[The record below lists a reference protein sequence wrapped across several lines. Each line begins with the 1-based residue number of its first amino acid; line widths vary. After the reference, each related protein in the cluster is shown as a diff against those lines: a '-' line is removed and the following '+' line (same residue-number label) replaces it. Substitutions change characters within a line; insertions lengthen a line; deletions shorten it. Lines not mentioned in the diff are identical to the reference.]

1 MRPLGTADPRELGGY
16 RLLGRLGT
24 GGMGQ
29 VFLGRAPDGR
39 MAAVKLIHVHLAAEP
54 EFRRRFRHEVAA
66 ARQVSGEWTMPVLD
80 SDTEAEIP
88 WLATGFVPGPS
99 LARVVDELN
108 GGPLPEFSVWR
119 LAEGL
124 ARALVAI
131 HGAGVTHRDLKPS
144 NVLITLEGPRVI
156 DFGIARAADVSV
168 ATRTGVAVGSP
179 GYMSP
184 EQIRGEHPSEA
195 SDVFGLGA
203 VLAYAASGQG
213 PFGATDSA
221 PHTLMHRVLSEMPDL
236 SRLSGPMRELV
247 ARCLAKEAGAR
258 PLPAEIAEEAARH
271 QDPDGAAG
279 VWLPPALTAEL
290 GKEAARLL
298 AVGAPESSTAKAVEP
313 ADGAPPHN
321 MPTMTSSTPP
331 TPSSPYHHQPPP
343 PPAPAA
349 PAAPASGGYTPPPH
363 ATPAWPPATGTPY
376 PQPATGYPAVPGQ
389 PATGYPA
396 PAYPGGTM
404 YPVAVPVAVPYAPFG
419 YDRLGRPLSNKSK
432 VAAGLLQ
439 LFLGGLGIGRF
450 YTGHVGMGIAQLLTC
465 GGCGVW
471 ALIDGIVLLASDS
484 TDSQGRMLK

>member
-1 MRPLGTADPRELGGY
+1 VRPLGSADPRELGGY

-39 MAAVKLIHVHLAAEP
+39 MAAMKLIHPHLAAEP
-54 EFRRRFRHEVAA
+54 EFRRRFKHEVTA

-124 ARALVAI
+124 ARALTAI

-184 EQIRGEHPSEA
+184 EQIRGEHPTQA

-203 VLAYAASGQG
+203 VLAYAATGQG

-236 SRLSGPMRELV
+236 TRLSGPMRELV
-247 ARCLAKEAGAR
+247 SRCLAKEAGAR

-271 QDPDGAAG
+271 QDPNGAAG
-279 VWLPPALTAEL
+279 VWLPPGLTAEL

-298 AVGAPESSTAKAVEP
+298 AVGAPEQNLPAGPVEAPPPPAAGQST
-313 ADGAPPHN
+313 PHN
-321 MPTMTSSTPP
+321 MPTMTSPTPP
-331 TPSSPYHHQPPP
+331 PATPSPYHHQPPP

-349 PAAPASGGYTPPPH
+349 PVSGGYTPPPH
-363 ATPAWPPATGTPY
+363 ATPAWPAGASGPY
-376 PQPATGYPAVPGQ
+376 PQPATGYPAP
-389 PATGYPA
+389 GYPA
-396 PAYPGGTM
+396 GGTM
-404 YPVAVPVAVPYAPFG
+404 YPVAVPVAMPVPYAPFG
-419 YDRLGRPLSNKSK
+419 YDRMGRPLSDKSK

-439 LFLGGLGIGRF
+439 IFLGSFGVGRF
-450 YTGHVGMGIAQLLTC
+450 YTGHAGMGIAQLLTC

-484 TDSQGRMLK
+484 TDAQGRMLK